1 MYMYVHTAT
10 VAAVILFFHFPYVG
24 LSFYRLEQ
32 QEMVSFCDGK
42 SDVECVLPLGSC
54 VIVVVRVLCRERLPW
69 WRC

>member
-1 MYMYVHTAT
+1 MS
-10 VAAVILFFHFPYVG
+10 
-24 LSFYRLEQ
+24 LSFYCLEQ

>member
-1 MYMYVHTAT
+1 MS
-10 VAAVILFFHFPYVG
+10 

-32 QEMVSFCDGK
+32 QEMVSFCDDK
-42 SDVECVLPLGSC
+42 SDVECMLPLGSC